1 MVRTIL
7 TVLIL
12 PTSPMFCCGSSCKI
26 PCDSKGVACLIVR
39 VTFGLSA
46 LLIGLAHYGTIQE
59 FSGFVAMGL
68 GPLAPL
74 GMLWGYILPG
84 LMVIGGALL
93 LAGSCLASAW
103 ILGIAF
109 GSIIVGMLLKPLLGG
124 TALGDVMPATINAYI
139 YLFAYVLAVKCASCG
154 CCGPEGKKK

>member
-1 MVRTIL
+1 
-7 TVLIL
+7 
-12 PTSPMFCCGSSCKI
+12 MFCCGSSCKL
-26 PCDSKGVACLIVR
+26 PCDSKGIACCIVR

-46 LLIGLAHYGTIQE
+46 ILIGLAHYGAVQE

-93 LAGSCLASAW
+93 VVGNSAVSAW
-103 ILGIAF
+103 LLGIAF

-124 TALGDVMPATINAYI
+124 TPLAEVMPATINAYI
-139 YLFAYVLAVKCASCG
+139 YLFAYLVTVKCS
-154 CCGPEGKKK
+154 CCGSEKKK